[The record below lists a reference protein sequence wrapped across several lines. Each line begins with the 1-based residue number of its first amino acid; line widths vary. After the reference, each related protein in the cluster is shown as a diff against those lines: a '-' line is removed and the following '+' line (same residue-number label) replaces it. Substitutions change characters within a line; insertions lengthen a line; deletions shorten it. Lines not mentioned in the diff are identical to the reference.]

1 MSDER
6 LGREERIHAPAAR
19 NRRQPVLEQERHDE
33 RTDRELVV
41 ASRAGEVRAFDA
53 LFYRYRD
60 GIFRLGLAITKDPSH
75 AEEIVVDT
83 FARAHRAMDRLE
95 PDDSLRPWLYRV
107 AVNLS
112 YNRQP
117 RKGIVFSTLEDALDD
132 VMSPDE
138 GSPPAVAER
147 AEMRAVVL
155 ECVDRLGPKH
165 KVVVVLHYLNGLNLA
180 EIAQIVGCPVG
191 TVKSRLHYAL
201 RKLKTHLSAH
211 PGLAFEPDRVLA
223 TTEERMAQQR

>member
-1 MSDER
+1 MSEA
-6 LGREERIHAPAAR
+6 RIHVPATR
-19 NRRQPVLEQERHDE
+19 SRRQSALEEERHDG

-41 ASRAGEVRAFDA
+41 GARTGDVRAFDA

-117 RKGIVFSTLEDALDD
+117 RKGITFSTLEDALDD
-132 VMSPDE
+132 VMTPDE

-147 AEMRAVVL
+147 AETRAVVL

-165 KVVVVLHYLNGLNLA
+165 RIVVVLHYLNGLNLA
-180 EIAQIVGCPVG
+180 EIAQVVGCPVG

-201 RKLKTHLSAH
+201 RKLRTHLLAH
-211 PGLAFEPDRVLA
+211 PGLSVEPRGLSA
-223 TTEERMAQQR
+223 PTGQRMGQQR

>member
-1 MSDER
+1 MSD
-6 LGREERIHAPAAR
+6 AAR
-19 NRRQPVLEQERHDE
+19 PSRTPAREPERVEE
-33 RTDRELVV
+33 RTDRELVM
-41 ASRAGEVRAFDA
+41 AARAGDVPAFDA

-83 FARAHRAMDRLE
+83 FARAYRAIDRLE
-95 PDDSLRPWLYRV
+95 PADSLRPWLYRV

-117 RKGIVFSTLEDALDD
+117 RKGIIWSSLEAALDD
-132 VMSPDE
+132 VISPEE
-138 GSPPAVAER
+138 GSPPAEAER
-147 AEMRAVVL
+147 AEVRSVVL

-165 KVVVVLHYLNGLNLA
+165 KVVVVLHYLNGLDLA
-180 EIAQIVGCPVG
+180 EIAEVVGCPLG

-201 RKLKTHLSAH
+201 RNLRTHLSAH
-211 PGLAFEPDRVLA
+211 PGLAVEPGRA
-223 TTEERMAQQR
+223 ARPTGGRMAKR

>member
-1 MSDER
+1 MTPR
-6 LGREERIHAPAAR
+6 RVAAPG
-19 NRRQPVLEQERHDE
+19 PDVVPERHDE
-33 RTDRELVV
+33 RTDRQLVV
-41 ASRAGEVRAFDA
+41 AARAGEVRAFDA

-83 FARAHRAMDRLE
+83 FARAHRAIDRLE

-147 AEMRAVVL
+147 AELRAVVL

-180 EIAQIVGCPVG
+180 EIAQIVGCPIG

-223 TTEERMAQQR
+223 PTEVQMEQRR